1 MSAPLGMA
9 MGTLLGGVLLA
20 LTGSWRVPFFIFLL
34 PGILCVFALPC
45 LPDNQPAVQKDYFKI
60 LPELFKRKT
69 LIYCG
74 IGAGFYSIAKFAYQ
88 TWLPVLILRSYEGLS
103 PWLAG
108 TITGSFLLVGV
119 FGPIIGG
126 TFSDSLN
133 QRSKAGR
140 IYAIVLCM
148 TLVVSSKFLLYFLV
162 GNISLPLL
170 CAYGL
175 FDGLLT
181 MMPLPIYFTMAQ
193 DVVDDR
199 VRSGACGVLG
209 TLIYLS
215 GGAWGPLLI
224 GFLSDLLGG
233 GAEGLRTAMM
243 SLLGFM
249 ALSILIFFMAKNVY
263 IKEKM

>member
-1 MSAPLGMA
+1 
-9 MGTLLGGVLLA
+9 
-20 LTGSWRVPFFIFLL
+20 
-34 PGILCVFALPC
+34 
-45 LPDNQPAVQKDYFKI
+45 
-60 LPELFKRKT
+60 
-69 LIYCG
+69 
-74 IGAGFYSIAKFAYQ
+74 
-88 TWLPVLILRSYEGLS
+88 
-103 PWLAG
+103 
-108 TITGSFLLVGV
+108 
-119 FGPIIGG
+119 
-126 TFSDSLN
+126 
-133 QRSKAGR
+133 
-140 IYAIVLCM
+140 
-148 TLVVSSKFLLYFLV
+148 
-162 GNISLPLL
+162 
-170 CAYGL
+170 
-175 FDGLLT
+175 